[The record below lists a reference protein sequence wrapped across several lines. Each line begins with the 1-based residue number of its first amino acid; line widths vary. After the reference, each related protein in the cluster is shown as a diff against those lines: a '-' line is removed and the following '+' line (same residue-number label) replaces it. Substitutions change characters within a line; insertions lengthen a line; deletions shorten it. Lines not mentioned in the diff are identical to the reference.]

1 MPQIVVGIDGSES
14 SSQALEW
21 ALDEAERRQARL
33 QVVHAWDAPFEPT
46 WGTMGSTS
54 QNMNQPARRLTDDEV
69 AARVPDTTR
78 VPVDKLIVR
87 GSAAATLVD
96 LSKDA
101 DLVVVGSRGHGGFA
115 GLHLGSVSQQVAQHA
130 QCPIVIV
137 HSR

>member
-1 MPQIVVGIDGSES
+1 MQQIVVGIDGSES
-14 SSQALEW
+14 SSRALEW
-21 ALDEAERRQARL
+21 ALDEAALRQARL

-46 WGTMGSTS
+46 WGTMGVDVAEYESA
-54 QNMNQPARRLTDDEV
+54 ARRLVDDEV

-78 VPVDKLIVR
+78 VPVDNLIVR
-87 GSAAATLVD
+87 GSAAAMLVD

-130 QCPIVIV
+130 RCPIVIV
-137 HSR
+137 HSP